1 PVGSLAKSRISC
13 RSESD
18 MELIDLSNLRPAP
31 GSRKPRKRL
40 GRGIGSG
47 LGKTSGRGH
56 KGKGARSGGNTPP
69 TYEGGQMPLQRGIPK
84 RGFRRLLKNKKRRE
98 EFVIINLK
106 QLAEFADGATV
117 DSAALIGKNLAK
129 PGLKIKILGDGDLSN
144 KLNVRADAFSQSARD
159 KIAKAGGTAELIQ
172 QAATQ

>member
-1 PVGSLAKSRISC
+1 MNLSDLKPAKGSTKKHVRV
-13 RSESD
+13 
-18 MELIDLSNLRPAP
+18 
-31 GSRKPRKRL
+31 

-56 KGKGARSGGNTPP
+56 KGKGARTGGNTPP
-69 TYEGGQMPLQRGIPK
+69 TYEGGQMPLQRRIPK

-106 QLAEFADGATV
+106 QLADFADGATI

-129 PGLKIKILGDGDLSN
+129 PGLKIKILGDGELN
-144 KLNVRADAFSQSARD
+144 IKLNVRADAFSQSARD
-159 KIAKAGGTAELIQ
+159 KISKAGGTAELTQ
-172 QAATQ
+172 QAATP

>member
-1 PVGSLAKSRISC
+1 MNLSDLKPAAGSTTKHVR
-13 RSESD
+13 R
-18 MELIDLSNLRPAP
+18 
-31 GSRKPRKRL
+31 

-56 KGKGARSGGNTPP
+56 KGKGSRSGGNTPP
-69 TYEGGQMPLQRGIPK
+69 TYEGGQMPLQRRVPK

-106 QLAEFADGATV
+106 QLADFADGATI
-117 DSAALIGKNLAK
+117 DSAALIRKNLAK
-129 PGLKIKILGDGDLSN
+129 PGLKIKILGDGELSN